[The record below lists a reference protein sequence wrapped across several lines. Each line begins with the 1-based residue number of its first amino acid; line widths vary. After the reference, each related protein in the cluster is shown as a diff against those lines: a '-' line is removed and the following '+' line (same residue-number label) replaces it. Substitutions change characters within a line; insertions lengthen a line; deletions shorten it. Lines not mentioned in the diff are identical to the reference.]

1 MSSYVCGCPASS
13 YLNNREDW
21 GVPAIDPTDL
31 PPASCKDHGGPLDK
45 ISKETILRALD
56 QPAEDPH
63 MTWSTTN
70 PHGNTA
76 RGYRA
81 NSQKKAEIEQNLEKN
96 SLERMQVDTTNDDH
110 ARVLLAKDR
119 FEQAHSRVAVAW
131 TQKQEQE
138 RQSKAK
144 LEGAEVASESKFDKA
159 PEVKRDSELKAR
171 IDTAGAQPSM
181 RRGNDPSPPRRI
193 PVISRV

>member
-1 MSSYVCGCPASS
+1 MHNTSPLLIEAIHHSILVIHYVSFLHRICPNIPHPSHTLYLMSSYVCGCPASS

-70 PHGNTA
+70 PHGSTA

-144 LEGAEVASESKFDKA
+144 LEGA
-159 PEVKRDSELKAR
+159 
-171 IDTAGAQPSM
+171 
-181 RRGNDPSPPRRI
+181 
-193 PVISRV
+193 